1 MTSETEPVNPTM
13 LLSCAR
19 DNDVE
24 GIHALVTEC
33 NLPVDYC
40 NIIGQTALHIA
51 ALHGNVEAVT
61 TLLSLALQA
70 QIPDFANIP
79 NQRGQTPLHF
89 AAAAKQNALQVCNIL
104 LDADAD
110 PCLDDAMGRFPYE
123 TTPDPVIKKL
133 LGGPDPRIFSI
144 AASGDIR
151 AMKAFFEESPD
162 HEVAVFDGEGNSPL
176 HYAVAGNHLGVIS
189 YLVGERGAFINM
201 QNIDHVSVRS
211 MG

>member
-1 MTSETEPVNPTM
+1 MTSKTEPVNPTM

-19 DNDVE
+19 DNNVQ
-24 GIHALVTEC
+24 GIRKLVTES
-33 NLPVDYC
+33 NIPVDYG
-40 NIIGQTALHIA
+40 NVIGQTALHIA
-51 ALHGNVEAVT
+51 ALQGNVEAVV
-61 TLLSLALQA
+61 TLLYLALQA
-70 QIPDFANIP
+70 KIPNFVNIQ

-89 AAAAKQNALQVCNIL
+89 AAAAKKNALQLCNIL

-110 PCLDDAMGRFPYE
+110 PFLDDSMGRLPYE
-123 TTPDPVIKKL
+123 TTLDPAIKKL

-151 AMKAFFEESPD
+151 AMKAFFEENPD
-162 HEVAVFDGEGNSPL
+162 HEVAVFDGEGNAPL

-201 QNIDHVSVRS
+201 QNIDHVS
-211 MG
+211 